1 MKTKKNKLNYIL
13 HNDIKLTKKQ
23 SIKICKSLS
32 IKLQNIESFTNKN
45 KTKLH
50 KNIKN
55 INNIININN
64 YYETHI
70 YKDHS
75 KYINGIDIIYWIN
88 LDRSNDRRKNMESI
102 VSNFNIKNIR
112 INASD
117 GKLESDDNIYGK
129 FTTDKFTMTKLEY
142 ACLLSHLNTIKQF
155 SESNYEVALIL
166 EDDISL
172 EFSIYWY
179 KPISKIIKKA
189 PKDWDIIMV
198 GYLNV
203 SNSKEIYSKNTD
215 KNIILSTWSY
225 IINKKSAIKFINS
238 IYKNDK
244 YYLTTNF
251 AHQSDLFLYRMN
263 NTYVYKYPYFT
274 YRNNT
279 ISIIHEINFDFDKK
293 NTIYQWKN
301 YILEKVKINNKYN
314 YQLNKNSKNIIEEE
328 EIIENAYGFYS
339 KYYYKSKNDIIIY
352 YITKNNIQNVYIYF
366 IYIFN
371 KLKNKILMF
380 KENILPKYELI
391 KELNKVKKLKFIL
404 EYIK

>member
-1 MKTKKNKLNYIL
+1 M
-13 HNDIKLTKKQ
+13 
-23 SIKICKSLS
+23 SKSLY

-45 KTKLH
+45 KTNKNKSNKNKTNKNKIKLH
-50 KNIKN
+50 KNINNN
-55 INNIININN
+55 INNIINNNN

-75 KYINGIDIIYWIN
+75 KYINGIDIIYWVN
-88 LDRSNDRRKNMESI
+88 LDRSNDRKKKMETI

-112 INASD
+112 IKASD

-129 FTTDKFTMTKLEY
+129 FITDKFSMLKLEY

-155 SESNYEVALIL
+155 SESKYEVALIL

-172 EFSIYWY
+172 EFSIYWD
-179 KPISKIIKKA
+179 KPISEIIKKA

-198 GYLNV
+198 GYMNV

-215 KNIILSTWSY
+215 KNVILSTWSY

-251 AHQSDLFLYRMN
+251 AHQADLFLYRMN

-279 ISIIHEINFDFDKK
+279 INTIRELNCDFDKK
-293 NTIYQWKN
+293 KTLSQWKN

-314 YQLNKNSKNIIEEE
+314 YQLNKNINNII
-328 EIIENAYGFYS
+328 
-339 KYYYKSKNDIIIY
+339 
-352 YITKNNIQNVYIYF
+352 
-366 IYIFN
+366 
-371 KLKNKILMF
+371 
-380 KENILPKYELI
+380 
-391 KELNKVKKLKFIL
+391 
-404 EYIK
+404 